1 MTETNHTQDNRL
13 NIFGALALWALTS
26 VLAFVLIPT
35 ILDIVLKL
43 YAAFWGSYG
52 FYGEVY
58 QTGIAIRQFLVLPLG
73 LVAVGVVIG
82 GAEYHYRHVGEI
94 ASWKLFSETLAVEA
108 ALFLL
113 SAFI

>member
-1 MTETNHTQDNRL
+1 MTETNNAQKNRRS
-13 NIFGALALWALTS
+13 IIGAFALWVLTS
-26 VLAFVLIPT
+26 ALAFVLILT
-35 ILDIVLKL
+35 ILDIVLKI

-58 QTGIAIRQFLVLPLG
+58 QMGIAIRQFLVLPLG
-73 LVAVGVVIG
+73 LLAVGVVIG
-82 GAEYHYRHVGEI
+82 GAEYHYHHVGEI
-94 ASWKLFSETLAVEA
+94 ASWKLFSETLGVEA

>member
-1 MTETNHTQDNRL
+1 MTETNNAQENRL
-13 NIFGALALWALTS
+13 NLIGALALWSLTS
-26 VLAFVLIPT
+26 ALAFVLIPT
-35 ILDIVLKL
+35 ILDIALKI

-58 QTGIAIRQFLVLPLG
+58 QVGIAIRQFLVLPLG
-73 LVAVGVVIG
+73 LIAVGVVIG